1 MVRAQYRNRM
11 DKAGSPDTEFPQV
24 AAPGDDFWLSQRQ
37 SSLTGLVLLWAL
49 VLSGLNLPLPH

>member
-1 MVRAQYRNRM
+1 M
-11 DKAGSPDTEFPQV
+11 DKADSPDTEFPQV
-24 AAPGDDFWLSQRQ
+24 AAPGDDFRLSQRQ